1 MDTLYSFPLDFEKEV
16 NQCNYYWFEEGF
28 KAKELDLIEQQVQEI
43 PSQAGV
49 TESGGQDKGKDLE
62 SRNSSIKWV
71 PFSEETKWIYDKIG
85 MLAKT
90 ANDDMFHFDIQS
102 MPEQIQYTEYYDT
115 NKGHYDWHMD
125 IGTEGF
131 MKFRKISVTVQ
142 LSDSD
147 EYEGGDLQVW
157 SGGQYPNTA
166 PRGKGN
172 VVIFPSF
179 MMHRITPVTKGT
191 RKSFVLWLGGGHY
204 K

>member
-1 MDTLYSFPLDFEKEV
+1 MNTLYSFPLDFDKYV
-16 NQCNYYWFEEGF
+16 NQSNYYWFEEGF
-28 KAKELDLIEQQVQEI
+28 TAEELKTLEQQVQEI

-49 TESGGQDKGKDLE
+49 TETGNQADGEGLE
-62 SRNSSIKWV
+62 SRNSTIKWV

-90 ANDDMFHFDIQS
+90 ANDEMFHFDIHN
-102 MPEQIQYTEYYDT
+102 MPENIQYTEYYGT

-125 IGTEGF
+125 IGTEGH

-142 LSDSD
+142 LSDST
-147 EYEGGDLQVW
+147 EYEGGDLQIW
-157 SGGQYPNTA
+157 PGGQAPYTA

-172 VVIFPSF
+172 VVIFPSYL
-179 MMHRITPVTKGT
+179 MHRVTPVTEGT
-191 RKSFVLWLGGGHY
+191 RKSFVLWLGGGHF